1 MSGKKCFLPVDDNLG
16 GWDVSGE
23 RGERGEKMKGM
34 RRVRGMRGV
43 RRVRGMKGMGGV
55 RGVRRVTCEICRL
68 WRQTSHFTLFSHPV
82 VIPKIVRSLSGK
94 LRPDKNEGIAMKEI
108 LG

>member
-23 RGERGEKMKGM
+23 RGVRSEKMKGM
-34 RRVRGMRGV
+34 RRVRGMRG
-43 RRVRGMKGMGGV
+43 M

-68 WRQTSHFTLFSHPV
+68 WRQTSHFTLFPLPV
-82 VIPKIVRSLSGK
+82 VIPKLVRTLSGK
-94 LRPDKNEGIAMKEI
+94 
-108 LG
+108 